1 MPATIE
7 EVILQRIV
15 APHNMRL
22 SVDEI
27 DMLDRYDKRTLT
39 QEEAAG
45 IEERMKGEASFRE
58 PAEQHLNLI
67 REVRRRDERTRV
79 RALLNAAHQELF
91 MQTPA
96 EAVVAQP
103 VMTTDAGSRMEGAAA
118 LPEKE
123 TSTKQIRRFESRY
136 WRLTGVAASV
146 AVISIVATFLITQS
160 LKKEQTANYKELR
173 RNVEQIKRSQ
183 KLMMDDIADQKV
195 VPTPPPANY
204 AGTSFLIS
212 PNGYLTTSHHVVR
225 EADSIFVGN
234 EEFGNLKA
242 KVVYQDRE
250 HDIAILKISDFNLEK
265 TILPYAISKKESS
278 LAEDVFTLGYPKED
292 VVFGA
297 GSISAIT
304 GYNGNP
310 IAYQISV
317 PVNPGNSGG
326 PLFNNRGDLV
336 GIISGQQTQSSGTA
350 FAIKSTVLLE
360 SIELAPDS
368 VKDLI
373 RPSRIS
379 SQRIPSRVDQ
389 VNEWRKYVFMVRV
402 YKEQ

>member
-1 MPATIE
+1 
-7 EVILQRIV
+7 
-15 APHNMRL
+15 
-22 SVDEI
+22 
-27 DMLDRYDKRTLT
+27 
-39 QEEAAG
+39 
-45 IEERMKGEASFRE
+45 
-58 PAEQHLNLI
+58 
-67 REVRRRDERTRV
+67 VRRHDERARV
-79 RALLNAAHQELF
+79 RELLDAAHHELNTTA
-91 MQTPA
+91 QGADDLRTEPSLGQ
-96 EAVVAQP
+96 VAQS
-103 VMTTDAGSRMEGAAA
+103 DANAGSK
-118 LPEKE
+118 PV
-123 TSTKQIRRFESRY
+123 RRFESSY
-136 WRLTGVAASV
+136 WKLTGMAAAVAL
-146 AVISIVATFLITQS
+146 ISIVATFIITRS
-160 LKKEQTANYKELR
+160 LKNEQSANYKELR

-183 KLMMDDIADQKV
+183 KLMMDDIAEQKV
-195 VPTPPPANY
+195 VPAPANY

-212 PNGYLTTSHHVVR
+212 SNGYLTTSYHVVR
-225 EADSIFVGN
+225 ESDSIFVEN
-234 EEFGNLKA
+234 ELFGNLKA

-250 HDIAILKISDFNLEK
+250 NDIALLKIPDFVLEK
-265 TILPYAISKKESS
+265 PILPYAISKKESN

-297 GSISAIT
+297 GSISAMT
-304 GYNGNP
+304 GFNGNP

-350 FAIKSTVLLE
+350 FAIKSTVLLA
-360 SIELAPDS
+360 SIDQAPDS
-368 VKDLI
+368 VKEFI

>member
-1 MPATIE
+1 
-7 EVILQRIV
+7 
-15 APHNMRL
+15 MRL

-27 DMLDRYDKRTLT
+27 EMLDRYEKRTVT

-45 IEERMKGEASFRE
+45 IEERMKVEASFRAL
-58 PAEQHLNLI
+58 AEQHFTLI
-67 REVRRRDERTRV
+67 RELRRREERSRV
-79 RALLNAAHQELF
+79 RALLNAAHQELYL
-91 MQTPA
+91 QTPE
-96 EAVVAQP
+96 EATIARP
-103 VMTTDAGSRMEGAAA
+103 VMATDAESPLEGAVA
-118 LPEKE
+118 PPREKE

-136 WRLTGVAASV
+136 WKLTGLAASV
-146 AVISIVATFLITQS
+146 ALISIVATFLITQS

-183 KLMMDDIADQKV
+183 KLMMDDIADKKV
-195 VPTPPPANY
+195 VPAPPPANY

-234 EEFGNLKA
+234 EAFGNLKA

-250 HDIAILKISDFNLEK
+250 NDIAILKITDFYPEK
-265 TILPYAISKKESS
+265 VILPYAILKKESS

-326 PLFNNRGDLV
+326 PLFNSRGDLV

-360 SIELAPDS
+360 SIDQAPDS

-373 RPSRIS
+373 KPSRIS

-402 YKEQ
+402 YKAQ

>member
-1 MPATIE
+1 MK
-7 EVILQRIV
+7 
-15 APHNMRL
+15 L
-22 SVDEI
+22 SVEEI
-27 DMLDRYDKRTLT
+27 ELLDHYEKRTLT
-39 QEEAAG
+39 QAETAQ
-45 IEERMKGEASFRE
+45 IEERLRTDASFRQL
-58 PAEQHLNLI
+58 AQNHVKLI
-67 REVRRRDERTRV
+67 NEVRRHDERV
-79 RALLNAAHQELF
+79 RLRELLAAAHHELKATAGYAAGTTTLETEPAF
-91 MQTPA
+91 EPAGHSERNATP
-96 EAVVAQP
+96 
-103 VMTTDAGSRMEGAAA
+103 
-118 LPEKE
+118 
-123 TSTKQIRRFESRY
+123 KQIRRFESSY
-136 WRLTGVAASV
+136 WRLSGMAASV
-146 AVISIVATFLITQS
+146 ALISIVVTFIITQS
-160 LKKEQTANYKELR
+160 LKNEQSANYKELR

-183 KLMMDDIADQKV
+183 KLMMDDIAEQKIA
-195 VPTPPPANY
+195 PAPANY
-204 AGTSFLIS
+204 SGTSFLIS
-212 PNGYLTTSHHVVR
+212 SNGYLTTSYHVVR
-225 EADSIFVGN
+225 ESDSIFVEN
-234 EEFGNLKA
+234 ETFGNLKA

-250 HDIAILKISDFNLEK
+250 NDIALLKIAGFALEK
-265 TILPYAISKKESS
+265 PILPYAISKKEGN

-297 GSISAIT
+297 GSISAMS

-350 FAIKSTVLLE
+350 FAIKSTILLA
-360 SIELAPDS
+360 SIDHAPDS
-368 VKDLI
+368 IKEVI